1 MLAQIGD
8 DRLTSAW
15 VWDGKDVDVRY
26 GFYRILETLE
36 AAASAI
42 RLNLEHDPALVP
54 LETIAGRNHHQF
66 PAGEQPPWRWR
77 VPSVYPG

>member
-1 MLAQIGD
+1 MALDTHGRLALDDGD
-8 DRLTSAW
+8 RRTSE
-15 VWDGKDVDVRY
+15 
-26 GFYRILETLE
+26 L

-54 LETIAGRNHHQF
+54 LETLAGRNHHQF